1 MDEKL
6 KQIYNSKRRT
16 IQLQL
21 ESYLYTIG
29 RSISDTSR
37 IVQDMSRQNNAPTNI
52 QLHMEQSILLN
63 IKHIKH
69 NIEQLEH
76 QYIEYLNTT
85 KTNVVI
91 TESNVTK
98 DREVAPD
105 FREIQNVPKSLLDEQ
120 TYKQQQNQRDSMI
133 KPQNHRTEK
142 KYKGKW
148 FSHVTL

>member
-120 TYKQQQNQRDSMI
+120 TYKQQQNQRDSM
-133 KPQNHRTEK
+133 
-142 KYKGKW
+142 
-148 FSHVTL
+148 